1 MRENRK
7 SVADMLLSICTEICI
22 KQKFTLTTYI

>member
-22 KQKFTLTTYI
+22 KQKLHLETN